1 MPIISH
7 ATQQV
12 TSSNERSIYNR
23 RPKALFV
30 HTDMLCKHLIEWCL
44 IVDNMP
50 LDVCKFNRSFSKK
63 TYYSSFRQRLL
74 NIAASLLL
82 RIYYMPFAHW
92 IRSFVT
98 LTYRKLWFCQCNGC
112 TNRYFKFIVFHIL
125 QHLIKK
131 SEFPTIRINLQPTDG
146 FYHLT
151 VYRIRQKVHFG
162 FDF

>member
-92 IRSFVT
+92 IRSFIT
-98 LTYRKLWFCQCNGC
+98 LTYRKLWSASECLASFVNA
-112 TNRYFKFIVFHIL
+112 TDARTDIL
-125 QHLIKK
+125 
-131 SEFPTIRINLQPTDG
+131 NLLYST
-146 FYHLT
+146 FSN
-151 VYRIRQKVHFG
+151 I
-162 FDF
+162 

>member
-98 LTYRKLWFCQCNGC
+98 LTYRKLWSAAECLASFVNA
-112 TNRYFKFIVFHIL
+112 TDARTDIL
-125 QHLIKK
+125 
-131 SEFPTIRINLQPTDG
+131 NLLYST
-146 FYHLT
+146 FSN
-151 VYRIRQKVHFG
+151 I
-162 FDF
+162 

>member
-1 MPIISH
+1 MS
-7 ATQQV
+7 ALKV
-12 TSSNERSIYNR
+12 SVLSLTSKYMGVDLECQLFRMLPNRLLVQMSAKIYNR

-98 LTYRKLWFCQCNGC
+98 LTYRKLWSASECLASFVNA
-112 TNRYFKFIVFHIL
+112 TDARTDIL
-125 QHLIKK
+125 
-131 SEFPTIRINLQPTDG
+131 NLLYST
-146 FYHLT
+146 FSN
-151 VYRIRQKVHFG
+151 I
-162 FDF
+162 

>member
-50 LDVCKFNRSFSKK
+50 LDVCKFNRSFSK
-63 TYYSSFRQRLL
+63 
-74 NIAASLLL
+74 
-82 RIYYMPFAHW
+82 RIC
-92 IRSFVT
+92 
-98 LTYRKLWFCQCNGC
+98 K
-112 TNRYFKFIVFHIL
+112 FKFNDFGRNIN
-125 QHLIKK
+125 
-131 SEFPTIRINLQPTDG
+131 IRINATIGKL
-146 FYHLT
+146 
-151 VYRIRQKVHFG
+151 
-162 FDF
+162 

>member
-1 MPIISH
+1 MS
-7 ATQQV
+7 ALKV
-12 TSSNERSIYNR
+12 SVLSLTSKYMGVDLECQLFRMLPNRLLVQMSAASTTADQRPCLSIQI
-23 RPKALFV
+23 
-30 HTDMLCKHLIEWCL
+30 CKHLIEWCL

-98 LTYRKLWFCQCNGC
+98 LTYRKLWSASECLASFVNA
-112 TNRYFKFIVFHIL
+112 TDARTDIL
-125 QHLIKK
+125 
-131 SEFPTIRINLQPTDG
+131 NLLYSTYSD
-146 FYHLT
+146 
-151 VYRIRQKVHFG
+151 I
-162 FDF
+162 

>member
-98 LTYRKLWFCQCNGC
+98 LTYRKLWSASECLASFVNA
-112 TNRYFKFIVFHIL
+112 TDARTDIL
-125 QHLIKK
+125 NLLYSTFSNIRSRDENKTCVILESFVIK
-131 SEFPTIRINLQPTDG
+131 SIGSIF
-146 FYHLT
+146 
-151 VYRIRQKVHFG
+151 
-162 FDF
+162 